1 MENIDRDLIIK
12 EKTPDFIVNLKKRLL
27 WEKQMSIYRH
37 RENRTPS
44 RGGQVEAKQAE
55 ENFRKALCRDRF
67 SEKKIGL
74 QETQKKDWL

>member
-1 MENIDRDLIIK
+1 
-12 EKTPDFIVNLKKRLL
+12 
-27 WEKQMSIYRH
+27 MSIYRH

>member
-1 MENIDRDLIIK
+1 
-12 EKTPDFIVNLKKRLL
+12 
-27 WEKQMSIYRH
+27 MSIYRH

-74 QETQKKDWL
+74 QETQKKIGYECESNIGSDGFCHCIDNRKHSIRGIID